1 MVSLQRNF
9 LVLRTGRIS
18 KSSSATALK
27 NQKDQNFNPKEEAN
41 ISELEETKYHELWK
55 EIQKNLFL
63 FDNYNLM

>member
-1 MVSLQRNF
+1 MGFKLMVSLQRNF

-41 ISELEETKYHELWK
+41 ISELEETEYHELWK
-55 EIQKNLFL
+55 NPEESF
-63 FDNYNLM
+63 FV

>member
-1 MVSLQRNF
+1 M
-9 LVLRTGRIS
+9 
-18 KSSSATALK
+18 K

-55 EIQKNLFL
+55 EIQKKLFL